1 MVRNKL
7 VIFDY
12 DGVIADSLGLWIK
25 AFDIAGK
32 SCNISYRLDNDAIG
46 MLEHI
51 TFPSILRQAGLE
63 NSVVTDMYV
72 AEILEIFTEGS
83 GEVSFFEGISELI
96 RKLKKSGNTI
106 CINTANNSAVVKKRL
121 KEEGIFSDIEAVAG
135 GDVSGSKSEKIS
147 SFLKQFAFNRKDAF
161 MIGDSLGDIT
171 EGKKAGVLTVAAG
184 YGWHSREK
192 LLSGRPD
199 YFCSTVAEMAA
210 VFENHG

>member
-72 AEILEIFTEGS
+72 D
-83 GEVSFFEGISELI
+83 
-96 RKLKKSGNTI
+96 RKS
-106 CINTANNSAVVKKRL
+106 VV
-121 KEEGIFSDIEAVAG
+121 
-135 GDVSGSKSEKIS
+135 
-147 SFLKQFAFNRKDAF
+147 
-161 MIGDSLGDIT
+161 
-171 EGKKAGVLTVAAG
+171 
-184 YGWHSREK
+184 
-192 LLSGRPD
+192 
-199 YFCSTVAEMAA
+199 
-210 VFENHG
+210 